1 MTNRKHVLLVVTLLT
16 LGLISLVFLSAC
28 GEEATTTTAAP
39 TTTAGGATTTAGGQ
53 VEWGDDLVIGA
64 LNSLTGVN
72 AMTGAEQKWAQEQA
86 VADINAAGGVKLND
100 GKQHKL
106 VLKYA
111 DDKSDPTEGAAAME
125 KLIKVEGLKI
135 ILSSNITPV
144 NEAAGIVAEKYQAY
158 YQINTS
164 WTDFIAGHKFKWVS
178 DIFLTPAAAGSVAA
192 EAIAIAPAEIKP
204 TNFAVMVE
212 NNPDGQGLGDGAKA
226 ALEAKGFKVGAYELF
241 TEGTKDFS
249 SIILKLKQNN
259 IDGMVTLISPADGIT
274 FVKQMKEQNWS
285 PKFIF
290 GWKGFW
296 PAEFAQGLGPD
307 ADYICH
313 DAFWHESLPYPGAA
327 ELGQKFKDSHNGL
340 DTVSAGLPYASVQVL
355 AQAIE
360 RAGVFEPGPVR
371 DEVFG
376 GSFKGTVYGD
386 VQYDENGICNTP
398 MLALQWKG
406 GQRVVVYPDVGN
418 KLELFKPW
426 DAR

>member
-1 MTNRKHVLLVVTLLT
+1 MKNKSYLVVALVLIA
-16 LGLISLVFLSAC
+16 LGLVSVMFVSAC
-28 GEEATTTTAAP
+28 GGEKETTTTAGPA
-39 TTTAGGATTTAGGQ
+39 TTAAGGID
-53 VEWGDDLVIGA
+53 WGEDLVIGA
-64 LNSLTGVN
+64 LNSQTGDN

-86 VADINAAGGVKLND
+86 VADINAKGGVKLND

-144 NEAAGIVAEKYQAY
+144 NEAAAIVAEKYEAY
-158 YQINTS
+158 YAINTS
-164 WTDFIAGHKFKWVS
+164 WTDFIAGHGFKWTS

-192 EAIAIAPAEIKP
+192 NAIKIAPADVQP

-212 NNPDGQGLGDGAKA
+212 NNPDGQGLGNGAKA
-226 ALEAKGFKVGAYELF
+226 ALEANGYKVGLMELF
-241 TEGTKDFS
+241 TPGTKDFS
-249 SIILKLKQNN
+249 SIILKYKQNN
-259 IDGMVTLISPADGIT
+259 IDGIVTLISPADGIT

-296 PAEFAQGLGPD
+296 PGEFASALGAD

-313 DAFWHESLPYPGAA
+313 DAFWSETLPYPGAK
-327 ELGQKFKDSHNGL
+327 ELGQAFKDSHNGT
-340 DTVSAGLPYASVQVL
+340 DTVSAGLPYASVQIT

-360 RAGVFEPGPVR
+360 RAGVFEAAAVR

-376 GSFKGTVYGD
+376 GTFTDTVYGD
-386 VQYDENGICNTP
+386 CVFSEAGICDTP

-406 GQRVVVYPDVGN
+406 GQRVIVFPDVGN